1 MFKSRDARYNS
12 LHKLGSSLS
21 WVVWISSA
29 LQEQSYIRNLIAQ
42 SIAKIAQMTEE
53 NDATIKNAKLAADRL
68 EKLSRMLKSL
78 VARFRI

>member
-1 MFKSRDARYNS
+1 M
-12 LHKLGSSLS
+12 GSSLS